1 MLIVET
7 IAKIRR
13 DRLVQGKSIR
23 SISRDRQ
30 LSRNTVR
37 KVLRSE
43 KTIPPSYH
51 RDAQPR
57 PKLGDFVAQ
66 LNDLLESNKK
76 VPRRERLTFLHMFES
91 LREAGYAGGY
101 DAVRRYAHGWQ
112 SRQEHTADGAFVPLI
127 FDPGEAYQFDWSH
140 EIVVLG
146 GITQTIKVAHT
157 RLCHSR
163 MRLIAGYPRETQEMV
178 FDAHNQAF
186 EFFGGSCIRGIY
198 DNMKT
203 AVDAVYAGKARK
215 FNRRFEEMCLHY
227 LVEPVACSPG
237 AGWEKGQVENQVQ
250 NCRERFFVPRPNFE
264 SLAALNSYLRDRC
277 IAEAKRLRHPEFPSE
292 TVFEVYQRE
301 RQTLIPYVSRF
312 DGYRA
317 LTVAT
322 SKTCL
327 VRYDRNQYS
336 VASSAAAK
344 PVELKAYADRVVIR
358 HQGKIVAIH
367 ARCFGRDQV
376 IYDPWHYVPI
386 LARKPGALRN
396 GAPFRDWDLP
406 DSLRRVRAHFSD
418 LDDGDRQ
425 MVKVLNAVL
434 TDSLEEVTT
443 ACEAAL
449 QAGTVSA
456 DIILNLLSR
465 NQAPEPVASID
476 TPASLRV
483 EQAPLANCERY
494 DRLRQES
501 SHATT

>member
-13 DRLVQGKSIR
+13 DRLVHGKSIR
-23 SISRDRQ
+23 SISRDRR

-37 KVLRSE
+37 KVLRSVE
-43 KTIPPSYH
+43 TMPWSYH
-51 RDAQPR
+51 RNDQPR
-57 PKLGDFVAQ
+57 PKLGDYVAQ
-66 LNDLLESNKK
+66 LEGLLESNQK
-76 VPRRERLTFLHMFES
+76 VSRRERLTFLYMFES
-91 LREAGYAGGY
+91 LRDAGYGGGY
-101 DAVRRYAHGWQ
+101 DAVRRYARAWQ
-112 SRQEHTADGAFVPLI
+112 RRQEHTAADAFVPLI

-146 GITQTIKVAHT
+146 GITQTVKVAHT

-163 MRLIAGYPRETQEMV
+163 MRLIVAYPRETQEMV
-178 FDAHNQAF
+178 FDAHDQAF
-186 EFFGGSCIRGIY
+186 EFFGGSCTRGIY

-203 AVDAVYAGKARK
+203 AVDAVYVGKARK

-227 LVEPVACSPG
+227 LVEPIACSPG

-250 NCRERFFVPRPNFE
+250 NSRERFFAPRPQFE
-264 SLAALNSYLRDRC
+264 SLEALNIYLRKRC
-277 IAEAKRLRHPEFPSE
+277 LDEANRLRHPDLPQQ
-292 TVFEVYQRE
+292 TVFEVFQRE
-301 RQTLIPYVSRF
+301 RQTLIPYVSPF

-317 LTVAT
+317 EMAAA

-327 VRYDRNQYS
+327 VRFDRNRYS
-336 VASSAAAK
+336 VASSAAGK
-344 PVELKAYADRVVIR
+344 PVELQAYADRVVIR
-358 HQGKIVAIH
+358 HQGKIVATH

-376 IYDPWHYVPI
+376 IYDPWHYVPV
-386 LARKPGALRN
+386 LKRKPGALRN

-406 DSLRRVRAHFSD
+406 HSLRRVRAHFGD

-425 MVKVLNAVL
+425 MVKILNAVL
-434 TDSLEEVTT
+434 TDSLEEVSS

-465 NQAPEPVASID
+465 SQAPEPVASID
-476 TPASLRV
+476 TPASLHV

-494 DRLRQES
+494 DGLREGS
-501 SHATT
+501 SHATP